1 MCLFL
6 KFSNLFL
13 ERAPR
18 CQFVESF
25 SRVFRFSDLCRTVCE
40 CCSTFL
46 VSFDRFAPGLL
57 LVLKSPVCQIRQPF
71 EPFLNLLKIVRSAPL
86 SHLLLVKSSS
96 PFDFSNS
103 IVSLDWFAPLSKL
116 YLQLLVTSLVS
127 LELCSSLSVSLI
139 FFMHP
144 CSCFSGSSLSSGLR
158 ASRS

>member
-1 MCLFL
+1 MLPLVSLSSLFREFSGSLIFVERFANVAQLFL
-6 KFSNLFL
+6 SL
-13 ERAPR
+13 
-18 CQFVESF
+18 
-25 SRVFRFSDLCRTVCE
+25 
-40 CCSTFL
+40 ST
-46 VSFDRFAPGLL
+46 GLL
-57 LVLKSPVCQIRQPF
+57 LVCSSFSNPPVCQIHQPF

-116 YLQLLVTSLVS
+116 SLQLLVTSLVS